1 MYFKALL
8 NNKKMDQETTNQTK
22 ASNQKPLFFKM
33 GFIVLLTLLLLLPMA
48 WVKGLIA
55 ERQGL
60 QDSVK
65 DDIAIA
71 WGGKQRI
78 TGPLLAIPYEKTI
91 NALPEPLTERHV
103 LFVTPE
109 DLAIHTDIDTET
121 RYKGIFSTAVYTAS
135 GRLSGSFDLRLIP
148 QQADVEYLLEEAVLL
163 VGLSDPTSIVQKIA
177 CQWQGQES
185 KAVPGIK
192 HHAFATNGF
201 HCAAALE
208 PGAGSYSF
216 QLEFAFRGSSE
227 LHFLPTGKNS
237 NISAAADWPSPSFSG
252 KNLPLERNIS
262 NTGFTAR
269 WGASEY
275 SRPFPAFWPDSEY
288 RDAMNQGLFGLTLL
302 QPADHYQ
309 KNMRTAKYAFLVIAL
324 SFLAFFLFEILLKAR
339 IHPVQYVM
347 VGFSLAIFYAL
358 LLSFSEHI
366 GFNWAYLTSFAAVI
380 LLIAPY
386 AYSILKRA
394 RPVWLLSGLFAML
407 YGYIFVILQLEDYA
421 LLAGSLGLF
430 AILAAVMLLS
440 RKIDWYKIQAS
451 SPAEKQA

>member
-1 MYFKALL
+1 LYFKALFKTINMETL
-8 NNKKMDQETTNQTK
+8 HQKKAT
-22 ASNQKPLFFKM
+22 NQKPLFFKM
-33 GFIVLLTLLLLLPMA
+33 GFILLLTLLLLLPMA
-48 WVKGLIA
+48 WVRGLIA

-65 DDIAIA
+65 DDIALA
-71 WGGKQRI
+71 WGGRQRV
-78 TGPLLAIPYEKTI
+78 TGPLLAIPYEKTT

-121 RYKGIFSTAVYTAS
+121 RYKGIFNTVVYTAS
-135 GRLSGSFDLRLIP
+135 GTLSGSFDLGVIP
-148 QQADVEYLLEEAVLL
+148 QRADVKYLLEEAVLL
-163 VGLSDPTSIVQKIA
+163 VGLSDPSSIVQKVD
-177 CQWQGQES
+177 CKWQGQES

-192 HHAFATNGF
+192 HHAFVSNGF
-201 HCAAALE
+201 HCAAALGPE
-208 PGAGSYSF
+208 PGSYSF
-216 QLEFAFRGSSE
+216 QVNFSFRGSSE

-237 NISAAADWPSPSFSG
+237 SISAAADWPSPSFSG

-262 NTGFTAR
+262 STGFTAR

-275 SRPFPAFWPDSEY
+275 NRPFPAFWADSEY
-288 RDAMNQGLFGLTLL
+288 KDVMNQGLFGLALL

-339 IHPVQYVM
+339 IHPVQYIM
-347 VGFSLAIFYAL
+347 IGFSLAIFYAL

-366 GFNWAYLTSFAAVI
+366 GFDWAYLASFAAVL

-386 AYSILKRA
+386 TYSILKRA
-394 RPVWLLSGLFAML
+394 RPVWLISGLFTML

-440 RKIDWYKIQAS
+440 RKIDWYNIQAHS
-451 SPAEKQA
+451 ATEEEA